1 MKITKFPQSCLLI
14 ETKDKKILVDPGDL
28 KYKEEYFDIWNNV
41 DIILITH
48 KHPDHCNTEIL
59 EKLNKNIIIY
69 STKEVAETNK
79 SLKISIIKEND
90 IIELENIKIEVV
102 HAIHGYQPLLK
113 GAKEVHE
120 NVGYI
125 IDDGDTRIYTTS
137 DTICFKNNY
146 KANILCI
153 PVTGHGLTMSAFEAS
168 LYAKEIG
175 AVLTIPIHMDN
186 PAFPPNFDFIKEMF
200 EKYEVEYEIL
210 GNDESIEINS
220 EVYYGKSIENKR
232 SGRSHFNNEV

>member
-14 ETKDKKILVDPGDL
+14 ETKRKRILVDPGNL
-28 KYKEEYFDIWNNV
+28 KYKEEYFDVWNSV

-48 KHPDHCNTEIL
+48 KHPDHCNTEVL
-59 EKLNKNIIIY
+59 EKLDKNIKIY
-69 STKEVAETNK
+69 STKEVQDTYK
-79 SLKISIIKEND
+79 SLNINIVKQNGVIKLDD
-90 IIELENIKIEVV
+90 ITIEVV

-125 IDDGDTRIYTTS
+125 IDDGQNRLYATS
-137 DTICFKNNY
+137 DTICFKNDY
-146 KANILCI
+146 KADILCI
-153 PVTGHGLTMSAFEAS
+153 PVTGHGLTMSAFEAG
-168 LYAKEIG
+168 LYAKEVG

-186 PAFPPNFDFIKEMF
+186 PAFPPDFDFIKEMF

-210 GNDESIEINS
+210 KNDESIEI
-220 EVYYGKSIENKR
+220 E
-232 SGRSHFNNEV
+232 

>member
-14 ETKDKKILVDPGDL
+14 ETKGKKILIDPGNL

-48 KHPDHCNTEIL
+48 KHPDHCNAEIL

-69 STKEVAETNK
+69 STKEVAEANK
-79 SLKISIIKEND
+79 SLKINIIKEND
-90 IIELENIKIEVV
+90 VIELDNIKIEVV

-113 GAKEVHE
+113 GNKEVHE

-125 IDDGDTRIYTTS
+125 IDDGENRLYSTS
-137 DTICFKNNY
+137 DTICFKNDY
-146 KANILCI
+146 KADILCT
-153 PVTGHGLTMSAFEAS
+153 PVTWYGLTMSAFEAS
-168 LYAKEIG
+168 LYAKEVG
-175 AVLTIPIHMDN
+175 ATLTIPIHMDN

-200 EKYEVEYEIL
+200 DKYEVEYEIL
-210 GNDESIEINS
+210 ENDESIEI
-220 EVYYGKSIENKR
+220 E
-232 SGRSHFNNEV
+232 